1 MRFWRTDGYVAAFL
15 LIGLVGCSSQPE
27 SPPDSSGGS
36 EYLLTAEPS
45 GAQEVVQ
52 AISDA
57 GADEEVVVV
66 GRIGGEVNPWVEGL
80 AAFSIVDRKLKACSD
95 VEGDN
100 CSTPWDYCCEADLAK
115 SKTLVEIVDGNGST
129 VKADARQLLK
139 LKELQ
144 TVVVKGKAARDE
156 ANNLTVLATGVY
168 VMH

>member
-1 MRFWRTDGYVAAFL
+1 VAAIL
-15 LIGLVGCSSQPE
+15 LIGLAGCSGQPE
-27 SPPDSSGGS
+27 SPSDASGGS
-36 EYLLTAEPS
+36 EYLLSAEPS
-45 GAQEVVQ
+45 GAKEVLQ

-57 GADEEVVVV
+57 VDNEEVVVV

-95 VEGDN
+95 IEGDN
-100 CSTPWDYCCEADLAK
+100 CPTPWDYCCETDLGK
-115 SKTLVEIVDGNGST
+115 SMTLVEIVDGNGNT

-144 TVVVKGKAARDE
+144 TVVVKGMAARDE

-168 VMH
+168 VMP

>member
-1 MRFWRTDGYVAAFL
+1 MSFGRTCSYVVSL
-15 LIGLVGCSSQPE
+15 LLTGLVGCSSQPE
-27 SPPDSSGGS
+27 SPPVASGGS

-45 GAQEVVQ
+45 GAQEVLQ

-57 GADEEVVVV
+57 GNDEEVVVV

-80 AAFSIVDRKLKACSD
+80 AAFSIVDRKLKACND
-95 VEGDN
+95 IEGDN
-100 CSTPWDYCCEADLAK
+100 CATPWDYCCEAELAK
-115 SKTLVEIVDGNGST
+115 SKTLVEIVDGNDST
-129 VKADARQLLK
+129 VKTDARQLLN

-168 VMH
+168 VMP